1 MKTRV
6 SSLKTSGLMKKINNK
21 YNIHIFQEY
30 NTLMLHVQQSE
41 ES

>member
-1 MKTRV
+1 
-6 SSLKTSGLMKKINNK
+6 MKKKKLINNK

-41 ES
+41 ET